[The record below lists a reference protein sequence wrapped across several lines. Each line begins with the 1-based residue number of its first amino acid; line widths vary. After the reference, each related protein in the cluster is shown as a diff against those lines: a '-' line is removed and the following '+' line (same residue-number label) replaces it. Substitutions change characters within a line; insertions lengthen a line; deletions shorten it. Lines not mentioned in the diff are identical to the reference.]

1 MLDEEGLLDG
11 DPNKDF
17 FQLEEKWQPMAGTAV
32 IVGHDLKTD
41 AYRNP
46 VMTVSDV
53 ADTCDPLLGLALHHC
68 GQHAEARLHVE
79 RVVRIARLTPQA
91 PSSGYEYDDRTAAAT
106 QLCHIR
112 CLPICVTMPLVSRPS
127 ASVPVMM
134 VCLFI

>member
-1 MLDEEGLLDG
+1 MSHLAMVNGLRCM
-11 DPNKDF
+11 
-17 FQLEEKWQPMAGTAV
+17 LEEKWQPMAGTAV

-79 RVVRIARLTPQA
+79 RVVRIARLTPQV

-106 QLCHIR
+106 QLCHR
-112 CLPICVTMPLVSRPS
+112 TTPPRSACVRICVVQCCPPS
-127 ASVPVMM
+127 NIGPV
-134 VCLFI
+134 